1 VRGDATQRIPQKV
14 YILLSQK
21 VEDCKPLVIGRK
33 FSDGSVQDDL
43 KLWPFKVST
52 GGSPSHSSTSHLN
65 LIRCCP

>member
-1 VRGDATQRIPQKV
+1 
-14 YILLSQK
+14 
-21 VEDCKPLVIGRK
+21 
-33 FSDGSVQDDL
+33 VQDDL